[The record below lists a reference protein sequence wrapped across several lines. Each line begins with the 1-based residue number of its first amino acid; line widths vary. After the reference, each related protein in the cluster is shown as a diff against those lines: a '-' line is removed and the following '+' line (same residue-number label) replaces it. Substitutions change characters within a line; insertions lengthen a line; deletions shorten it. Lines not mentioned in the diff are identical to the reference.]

1 MRILDL
7 AFKDLSQMF
16 RDRRSLVFVVAMPIL
31 FTIFMGFAYKTSTP
45 SADSNTDSRTPM
57 AVVNPQPDT
66 PLSKALNDR
75 LSSSPQ
81 FKPVA
86 MVEADALAAL
96 NKGDVAGVLEIP
108 DGFNNLAEAGKTP
121 QVKLIAQP
129 TSANGQALYQWLRGI
144 FSQLMSA
151 VQIARQST
159 DAASNPA
166 EYTPAFDSAWSKWV
180 AADSQ
185 SAVKIEQ
192 AADTTPSS
200 DWTGGNPYNQ
210 SSPGILVM
218 FAIFGLVTSAQIVLN
233 ERKTRTLQRLMTTSM
248 HPWQIIAGHMLA
260 MFGLTFLQTLMLM
273 IFGQLA
279 LNVNYFH
286 EPLGSLLIAVTL
298 GMWVSSVGLLI
309 GVAAKQ
315 DQQVIL
321 FSLITMFMFSA
332 LGGVWFPLE
341 AAGGTFAAIGRLTPS
356 AWAMNGLQNLLIR
369 GQGLDSTL
377 LPALALLGYAVVFFG
392 LALWRFKKIEL

>member
-1 MRILDL
+1 
-7 AFKDLSQMF
+7 
-16 RDRRSLVFVVAMPIL
+16 
-31 FTIFMGFAYKTSTP
+31 
-45 SADSNTDSRTPM
+45 
-57 AVVNPQPDT
+57 
-66 PLSKALNDR
+66 
-75 LSSSPQ
+75 
-81 FKPVA
+81 
-86 MVEADALAAL
+86 
-96 NKGDVAGVLEIP
+96 
-108 DGFNNLAEAGKTP
+108 
-121 QVKLIAQP
+121 
-129 TSANGQALYQWLRGI
+129 
-144 FSQLMSA
+144 
-151 VQIARQST
+151 
-159 DAASNPA
+159 
-166 EYTPAFDSAWSKWV
+166 
-180 AADSQ
+180 
-185 SAVKIEQ
+185 
-192 AADTTPSS
+192 
-200 DWTGGNPYNQ
+200 
-210 SSPGILVM
+210 
-218 FAIFGLVTSAQIVLN
+218 
-233 ERKTRTLQRLMTTSM
+233 
-248 HPWQIIAGHMLA
+248 MLA